1 MKIMAA
7 WNLHHGVSLGILE
20 QLIGCATVFG
30 TVMTQVQLGTNWLG
44 LGLIALWM
52 LSPIGS
58 QSTTLVL
65 TFVHSNITS
74 NVTVLYFDTRQ
85 ASIFTTSDT
94 PEAFQTPLD
103 ALYLA
108 SLVSSESAK
117 NASMDLWGNLKIPA
131 YKQLLANLPA
141 ASSGWISVPSGD
153 VPYSSLIGIPTINVS
168 KTGNTTFA
176 VESTYL
182 D

>member
-1 MKIMAA
+1 
-7 WNLHHGVSLGILE
+7 
-20 QLIGCATVFG
+20 
-30 TVMTQVQLGTNWLG
+30 MTQVQLGTNWLG

-58 QSTTLVL
+58 QSTTSVL
-65 TFVHSNITS
+65 TFVHSNITL
-74 NVTVLYFDTRQ
+74 NVAVLYFDTRL
-85 ASIFTTSDT
+85 ASIFTTSDN

-103 ALYLA
+103 ALHLA

-153 VPYSSLIGIPTINVS
+153 VPYHL
-168 KTGNTTFA
+168 
-176 VESTYL
+176 
-182 D
+182 